1 MLRLRDLLAIAA
13 ALAALSFVTVGC
25 GGDGDGETS
34 AAAGTYVGTVDG
46 TDAYI
51 ALVSDGKQV
60 SGYLCDG
67 TPKAVKVCRWL
78 DNAEVTGQNA
88 ALGERPRRFLV
99 EARLADEA
107 TGEVETYPQ
116 AHSFTAEAASGD
128 AGLYRAIKGK
138 VGEVGTVEAGWIIL
152 NDGSQRGGS
161 ERQLE
166 GSIVADEP
174 VPELDPGQGSVS
186 VAQAGQLRPRKISD
200 PLVID

>member
-1 MLRLRDLLAIAA
+1 
-13 ALAALSFVTVGC
+13 VTVGC
-25 GGDGDGETS
+25 GADGDGETS

-128 AGLYRAIKGK
+128 AGLYRAIKA
-138 VGEVGTVEAGWIIL
+138 GEAGTVEAGWILL

-161 ERQLE
+161 ARQFE
-166 GSIVADEP
+166 GHIFEHQS
-174 VPELDPGQGSVS
+174 VPKLDPGYSVY
-186 VAQAGQLRPRKISD
+186 VPQLGQLRPRKIID